1 MRASSPFTLLLAGLA
16 LAACGERKHPDGPLT
31 VVAAEVHAPV
41 YAAVKVFEL
50 DVKPECTETGLKRFS
65 CFFQSELRG
74 CAVLEVG
81 REPLPRPEGFEDPLE
96 LLCDRGIFP
105 HRVTVADQPLP
116 VRGIQLEVDP
126 QGTRAAWRAG
136 PDKTWEIFYVL
147 DGQLL
152 QSSTRAVTA
161 ASGSTGNAP
170 DWARVPTL
178 AEQASALVSTAQS
191 HQLPKLTALIREEE
205 GEAGVARALARTMH
219 YAGEPPWRAAF
230 ASLGGKG
237 RATWASEA
245 AEALQE
251 DPTGPALELLMT
263 HAELRPDGFADLLA
277 QAAEEELDLGATDGL
292 LIGNVSQALL
302 ELGDA
307 RAGAIAC
314 GWLEQSVSASL
325 LGVEEGLPFDL
336 AIEEGAEALQAI
348 VRQKVACPW
357 VRVAL
362 ERDPCNLDYRCTP
375 AGLVETSDEA
385 LAADDRAAEEAA
397 ERGEEEPLLSPQRA
411 LCGAA
416 VVTRLA
422 DSMKPPWYLPPE
434 SEDDEDA
441 LIDLPIVA
449 PGTVLLAAGYA
460 QGPLPADFLKRN
472 QRRLY
477 TVVDRTPKQGS
488 EDDLDPS
495 ACQLLDQSF
504 SDPAEIAC
512 RVPVNLTRLT
522 LSGCRIEI
530 DDARKTITLTPP
542 KSPARLPV
550 LPRAPHRD

>member
-1 MRASSPFTLLLAGLA
+1 MRAPSPLRLLVLGLA
-16 LAACGERKHPDGPLT
+16 LAGCGERKHPDGPLT

-41 YAAVKVFEL
+41 YAAVKVHEL

-81 REPLPRPEGFEDPLE
+81 REPLAPPEGFDDPLE
-96 LLCDRGIFP
+96 LLCDRGTFP
-105 HRVTVADQPLP
+105 YRVTVADQPLP

-126 QGTRAAWRAG
+126 LGTRVAWRAA
-136 PDKTWEIFYVL
+136 PDKNWEIFYVL

-161 ASGSTGNAP
+161 ASGSSDSAP

-178 AEQASALVSTAQS
+178 ADQASLLVGSAQS
-191 HQLPKLTALIREEE
+191 GQLAKLLAIIRDEE
-205 GEAGVARALARTMH
+205 GEAGLARALANTMH
-219 YAGEPPWRAAF
+219 LAEEAPWRAAF
-230 ASLGGKG
+230 ASLGSGG
-237 RATWASEA
+237 RTTWNAEA

-251 DPTGPALELLMT
+251 DPAGPALELLMT
-263 HAELRPDGFADLLA
+263 HARLRPDGFADLLA
-277 QAAEEELDLGATDGL
+277 GTAELELDSGAVDGMVLGNLA
-292 LIGNVSQALL
+292 QALL
-302 ELGDA
+302 ELGDP
-307 RAGAIAC
+307 RAGPLAC

-348 VRQKVACPW
+348 ARQKTACPW

-385 LAADDRAAEEAA
+385 MAAEDRAAEEAA
-397 ERGEEEPLLSPQRA
+397 ERGEEEPPLSPQRA
-411 LCGAA
+411 LCGAT

-422 DSMKPPWYLPPE
+422 DAMKPPWYLPPE
-434 SEDDEDA
+434 AEEDEDA
-441 LIDLPIVA
+441 LLDPPIVA
-449 PGTVLLAAGYA
+449 PGTLLLAAGYA
-460 QGPLPADFLKRN
+460 QGPLPPDFLKRN

-477 TVVDRTPKQGS
+477 TVVDRSPKPGA
-488 EDDLDPS
+488 EGELDPS

-504 SDPAEIAC
+504 SDAAEIAC
-512 RVPVNLTRLT
+512 RVPVNLTRVT

-542 KSPARLPV
+542 KAPARLPV
-550 LPRAPHRD
+550 LPRPPHRD